1 MRKLKRVEAGCLRK
15 IILAVLLIAAMAL
28 NTYAARAQYQPN
40 DGWIAVLQF
49 NRCLDADAG
58 GGGNGTK
65 VQLWDCWGGA
75 NQRWVINYDNSIV
88 NSQFATKCLDA
99 DNSDGGGN
107 GTKVQLW
114 DCNGGSN

>member
-1 MRKLKRVEAGCLRK
+1 MVWALPEKHFATDTGSEVMRKMKRVEAGYRRK

-58 GGGNGTK
+58 GEGTETK
-65 VQLWDCWGGA
+65 MELWDS
-75 NQRWVINYDNSIV
+75 RR
-88 NSQFATKCLDA
+88 
-99 DNSDGGGN
+99 GGGLN
-107 GTKVQLW
+107 QFRLNPGLFHH
-114 DCNGGSN
+114 